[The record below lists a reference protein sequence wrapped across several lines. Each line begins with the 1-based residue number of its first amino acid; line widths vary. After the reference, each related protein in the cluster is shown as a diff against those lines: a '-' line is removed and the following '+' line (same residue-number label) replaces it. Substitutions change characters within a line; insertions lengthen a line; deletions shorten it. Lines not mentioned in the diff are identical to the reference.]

1 MGLNPA
7 AWEFDPA
14 KHEDADF
21 SQDVLR
27 EGTNLWNHL
36 GQQLTSLALGLES
49 RLQTA
54 LIEQGGERQ
63 VIQREVSG
71 VLVALQFAV
80 FEALR
85 YVEYNEKSVL
95 TTVTDPRAVAA
106 VAAAR
111 LRREGG

>member
-1 MGLNPA
+1 MGLNPR

-14 KHEDADF
+14 QHEDADF
-21 SQDVLR
+21 SEDVLR

-36 GQQLTSLALGLES
+36 GQQLTALALGLER
-49 RLQTA
+49 RLQTG
-54 LIEQGGERQ
+54 LIEQDGEHKI
-63 VIQREVSG
+63 VQREVSG

-85 YVEYNEKSVL
+85 YVEYNERSVI